1 MKSLQEFLLEARGW
15 GGSASPMGQ
24 RKIDWKKVIGKVIV
38 NSEVEK
44 FLKDNGIPTTDLQID
59 NPYKRYSNSYM
70 SASVRVTLKWDE
82 AGFKK
87 WASSKHLSMK
97 HNGTGV
103 GFLEIRN
110 AEDSLNLNAFSVAP
124 GGISSIEFYLED
136 YGPYELNDVT
146 IQLYWESEQLMPVID
161 EISPKKE
168 ANLPNYGTPGGEND
182 GVGRKILVDDIVA
195 VMPRTGNASNRT
207 FRLARV
213 LSQSGKRFNVLLA
226 DGNEVALEGELMI
239 IVQRGNI
246 VVQ

>member
-1 MKSLQEFLLEARGW
+1 MKSLQEFLLEERGW

-24 RKIDWKKVIGKVIV
+24 RKIDWKKVIGKVVV

-59 NPYKRYSNSYM
+59 NPYKKYSNTYM
-70 SASVRVTLKWDE
+70 SVSINVTLKWDE
-82 AGFKK
+82 DGFKK
-87 WASSKHLSMK
+87 WANSKHLNVK
-97 HNGTGV
+97 RVGTGA
-103 GFLEIRN
+103 GFLQIKF
-110 AEDSLNLNAFSVAP
+110 ADSLNFNAFSVAP
-124 GGISSIEFYLED
+124 GGVSHIEFFPGD
-136 YGPYELNDVT
+136 YGPYETNDVS
-146 IQLYWESEQLMPVID
+146 IQMYWDDEQLMPVID

-168 ANLPNYGTPGGEND
+168 ANLPTYGTPGGEND